1 MAHSA
6 QIDFTIS
13 LKNML
18 PFFFKNVRVLD
29 IGSQDINGNNKTFF
43 SNPDYVGVDVNEGK
57 NVDVVCK
64 GHEYKSDKPF
74 DVVCST
80 ECFEHDPFWKDT
92 INNMYGLLR
101 PGGLFFFTCASDG
114 RDEHGTKRTAPSLED
129 WIQHEWENYYM
140 NINENHIRSVWD
152 VEEMFSVC
160 QFMYNPGSCDLY
172 FYGVKAPQ
180 K

>member
-1 MAHSA
+1 
-6 QIDFTIS
+6 
-13 LKNML
+13 
-18 PFFFKNVRVLD
+18 
-29 IGSQDINGNNKTFF
+29 
-43 SNPDYVGVDVNEGK
+43 
-57 NVDVVCK
+57 
-64 GHEYKSDKPF
+64 
-74 DVVCST
+74 
-80 ECFEHDPFWKDT
+80 
-92 INNMYGLLR
+92 MYGLLK